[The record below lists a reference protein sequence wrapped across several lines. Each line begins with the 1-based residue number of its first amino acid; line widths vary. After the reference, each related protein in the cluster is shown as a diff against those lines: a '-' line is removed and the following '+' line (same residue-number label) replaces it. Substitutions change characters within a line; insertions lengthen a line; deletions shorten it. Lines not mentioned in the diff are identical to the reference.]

1 MHINFPRLST
11 QSDPDLQTARFQ
23 GRNSGNGC
31 SAAHFL
37 RRNTNLESGTA
48 STFIL
53 CAAITKYNYESA
65 SVLKQIFLIK
75 SKLEEIFL

>member
-1 MHINFPRLST
+1 MDLPIERGFSHKHKCSTRHPT

-31 SAAHFL
+31 SAARFL

-53 CAAITKYNYESA
+53 CAAITKYNY
-65 SVLKQIFLIK
+65 
-75 SKLEEIFL
+75 